1 MVKHDTLITGRI
13 TNRYVTLAN
22 FYNIRKV
29 RRFGLVEEQCFSV
42 IFVQLKLVVDGR
54 LRYVTDTV
62 LHVADE
68 RTADGARS

>member
-13 TNRYVTLAN
+13 TKRYVTLDN

-29 RRFGLVEEQCFSV
+29 SGFGLVEEQCFSI
-42 IFVQLKLVVDGR
+42 IFVQLKLLVDGR

-68 RTADGARS
+68 RTGDGARS